1 MTARRW
7 IVSGCFLGGA
17 CRAGRSLCR
26 TSVEATRRPRD
37 ASPQQNPLHCRAL
50 PQSRQRAG
58 HRRADEDGH
67 TAAHDSGRG
76 RGEVAGHAAVTRS
89 HMMTGRWWIVGGGVL
104 AALAVLAGAFG
115 AHGLKPRVPDG
126 HVTAEQLAVY
136 ETAVA
141 KLAVYETAARYQ
153 MYHAVGLVLVGLLSA
168 AGSKSST
175 KRWAPR
181 LAGCCFLVGII
192 CFCGWLY
199 ADALLSAAPGCRC
212 CAAGRAFVHG
222 RLAHFRCRRVVASAS
237 RRISAED

>member
-1 MTARRW
+1 M
-7 IVSGCFLGGA
+7 
-17 CRAGRSLCR
+17 
-26 TSVEATRRPRD
+26 
-37 ASPQQNPLHCRAL
+37 
-50 PQSRQRAG
+50 
-58 HRRADEDGH
+58 
-67 TAAHDSGRG
+67 
-76 RGEVAGHAAVTRS
+76 
-89 HMMTGRWWIVGGGVL
+89 
-104 AALAVLAGAFG
+104 
-115 AHGLKPRVPDG
+115 
-126 HVTAEQLAVY
+126 TAEQLAVY

-212 CAAGRAFVHG
+212 SPLGGLLFMVGWLIFAAAGWLLVPRA
-222 RLAHFRCRRVVASAS
+222 
-237 RRISAED
+237 E